1 MSELSESIDRLFAA
15 ESTSHQVRA
24 IEAGASWSPLWQR
37 IAETGFQDALVP
49 ESVGGVGLG
58 LSDIFDVLL
67 SSGAHCVPVPL
78 AMTMVARAVLAE
90 ADQPLPDGPITLA
103 TAVSVRGDTLVCE
116 RVASALTS
124 QWVLICRSDT
134 CALAPVERAELI
146 RNGVHG
152 SLECDLVFPA
162 SLIATSWFSSRF
174 DGRTTSASLV
184 AAQMAGAMER
194 VLTDTVRFANER
206 SQFGK
211 PIGQFQAIQQQIS
224 GMAEQV
230 FSARMAAQLGCISTN
245 HHPNLL
251 RSAVAKARASE
262 AAVTVAAV
270 AHAVH
275 GAMGITEEYDL
286 QLFTRRLHEWRLA
299 VGSETYWN
307 RKIGQSIMRSSLGS
321 SVDFIREQLSAEA
334 L

>member
-1 MSELSESIDRLFAA
+1 
-15 ESTSHQVRA
+15 
-24 IEAGASWSPLWQR
+24 
-37 IAETGFQDALVP
+37 
-49 ESVGGVGLG
+49 
-58 LSDIFDVLL
+58 
-67 SSGAHCVPVPL
+67 
-78 AMTMVARAVLAE
+78 
-90 ADQPLPDGPITLA
+90 
-103 TAVSVRGDTLVCE
+103 
-116 RVASALTS
+116 
-124 QWVLICRSDT
+124 
-134 CALAPVERAELI
+134 LAPVERAELI

-152 SLECDLVFPA
+152 SLEGDLVFPA
-162 SLIATSWFSSRF
+162 SLIATGWFSSRF
-174 DGRTTSASLV
+174 DGRATSASLV

-245 HHPNLL
+245 HHPNIL

-262 AAVTVAAV
+262 ATVTVAAV

-307 RKIGQSIMRSSLGS
+307 RKIGQSIMSSSLDS

-334 L
+334 I